1 MDRMD
6 IYFTGL
12 ATHLRGAL
20 RTRVCAA
27 ACILVSALLGMP
39 AGAQTDSAI
48 VLKPAQRLQELRVSM
63 RQTSTVVHPRQLS
76 PQERA
81 ELRKQ
86 LTRELRDQTANNHV
100 R

>member
-1 MDRMD
+1 MERMN

-12 ATHLRGAL
+12 TIHWRGVI
-20 RTRVCAA
+20 RTRTCAA
-27 ACILVSALLGMP
+27 ALTLVPALLGMP
-39 AGAQTDSAI
+39 AWAQTDGAI

-63 RQTSTVVHPRQLS
+63 RQTTTVVHPRQLS

-86 LTRELRDQTANNHV
+86 LTRELREQAASNHA

>member
-1 MDRMD
+1 MD

-12 ATHLRGAL
+12 ATHMRGGF
-20 RTRVCAA
+20 RTKVCAA
-27 ACILVSALLGMP
+27 TCTMVLALLGMP

-48 VLKPAQRLQELRVSM
+48 VLKPAERLQELRVSM
-63 RQTSTVVHPRQLS
+63 RQAATVIHPRQLS

-86 LTRELRDQTANNHV
+86 LTRELREQTANNQL